1 MIRYARSCGL
11 ALFFGRAAPIKA
23 DMTILRRWLR
33 RPIILAADNNDN
45 GPWGGGGDDSAGPRN
60 PWSTPPGGGRRPA
73 AKPTALDEFLKK
85 ARGGGNGGGGFG
97 GGGGPQWQAGANARM
112 LWLIGIAL
120 LVGLWLLLTSFH
132 QIGPQQRGVV
142 TYFGRYAGELEP
154 GIRLTLP
161 APIVNVTKVDVEQV
175 RTDEFP
181 QEGGEMVLT
190 GDQNIID
197 LAYTVR
203 WRVSNPRDYVFE
215 IKDPQETVRA
225 TAESAMRAV
234 LATTTLNEAIGAGRT
249 TIEARVAQMMQ
260 EILDSYEA
268 GVRVQG
274 VSIKQASAPPQL
286 ADDFNAVTAAQQEAV
301 GNLNNA
307 RSYSQQVIARAQ
319 GEASAFNQVY
329 EQYRL
334 APEVTRRRMYY
345 ETMEAVLART
355 NKTIVETPGVTPY
368 LPLGEGRRLREPGEG
383 DATTPAAPT
392 QPAQPAQG
400 GQR

>member
-1 MIRYARSCGL
+1 
-11 ALFFGRAAPIKA
+11 
-23 DMTILRRWLR
+23 MTILRRWLR
-33 RPIILAADNNDN
+33 RPIILAADNSN
-45 GPWGGGGDDSAGPRN
+45 GPWGGGNDDNAGPRN
-60 PWSTPPGGGRRPA
+60 PWSVPPGGRRPTN
-73 AKPTALDEFLKK
+73 KPTALDDFLKK
-85 ARGGGNGGGGFG
+85 ARGGGGGFG
-97 GGGGPQWQAGANARM
+97 GGGNGGGPQLPLGANARA
-112 LWLIGIAL
+112 LWMIGAAL
-120 LVGLWLLLTSFH
+120 LVGLWVIFTSVH

-142 TYFGRYAGELEP
+142 TYLGRYSGELEP
-154 GIRLTLP
+154 GIRVTLP
-161 APIVNVTKVDVEQV
+161 APFVNVVKVDVEQV

-181 QEGGEMVLT
+181 QDGGEMVLT

-203 WRVSNPRDYVFE
+203 WRVSDARNYVFE
-215 IKDPQETVRA
+215 IKDPQQTVRA

-234 LATTTLNEAIGAGRT
+234 LATTTLTEAIGAGRT

-260 EILDSYEA
+260 QILDSYQA

-274 VSIKQASAPPQL
+274 VSIKQASAPSQL

-319 GEASAFNQVY
+319 GEASAFDQVY

-355 NKTIVETPGVTPY
+355 DKTIVETPGVTPY
-368 LPLGEGRRLREPGEG
+368 LPLDRARRLPEPGAQE
-383 DATTPAAPT
+383 AAPAA
-392 QPAQPAQG
+392 AQPQSQSAPQQQG

>member
-1 MIRYARSCGL
+1 
-11 ALFFGRAAPIKA
+11 
-23 DMTILRRWLR
+23 MTILRRWLR
-33 RPIILAADNNDN
+33 RPIILAADNN

-60 PWSTPPGGGRRPA
+60 PWSVPPGGRRA
-73 AKPTALDEFLKK
+73 STKPTALDEFLKK
-85 ARGGGNGGGGFG
+85 TRVG
-97 GGGGPQWQAGANARM
+97 GGGGGGGGGRPQLPLGASART
-112 LWLIGIAL
+112 LWLIGVGL
-120 LVGLWLLLTSFH
+120 LVAVWLLLTSFH

-142 TYFGRYAGELEP
+142 TYFGKYSGMLEP
-154 GIRLTLP
+154 GIRVTLP

-181 QEGGEMVLT
+181 QDGGETVLT

-203 WRVSNPRDYVFE
+203 WRVSDPRNYVFE

-234 LATTTLNEAIGAGRT
+234 LATTRMNDAIGAGRGL
-249 TIEARVAQMMQ
+249 IEARVTQTMQ
-260 EILDSYEA
+260 QILDSYQT

-274 VSIKQASAPPQL
+274 VSIKQASPPAAL
-286 ADDFNAVTAAQQEAV
+286 VDDFNAVTAAQQEAV

-319 GEASAFNQVY
+319 GEASAFDQVY
-329 EQYRL
+329 AQYRL

-345 ETMEAVLART
+345 ETMEAVLANT
-355 NKTIVETPGVTPY
+355 DKTIVEPNGVTPY
-368 LPLGEGRRLREPGEG
+368 LPLGGRRLREPGD
-383 DATTPAAPT
+383 DAAVPAASSAPAAPAPT
-392 QPAQPAQG
+392 QEGA
-400 GQR
+400 R

>member
-1 MIRYARSCGL
+1 MP
-11 ALFFGRAAPIKA
+11 LFFVNSAPIKTN
-23 DMTILRRWLR
+23 MTILRRWLR
-33 RPIILAADNNDN
+33 RPIILAADNI

-60 PWSTPPGGGRRPA
+60 PWSVPPGGRRA
-73 AKPTALDEFLKK
+73 STKPNALDEFLKK
-85 ARGGGNGGGGFG
+85 TRVG
-97 GGGGPQWQAGANARM
+97 GGGGGGGGGRPQLPLGASART
-112 LWLIGIAL
+112 LWLIGVGL
-120 LVGLWLLLTSFH
+120 LVAVWLLLTSFH

-142 TYFGRYAGELEP
+142 TYFGKYSGMLEP
-154 GIRLTLP
+154 GIRVTLP

-181 QEGGEMVLT
+181 QDGGETVLT

-203 WRVSNPRDYVFE
+203 WRVSDPRNYVFE

-234 LATTTLNEAIGAGRT
+234 LATTRMNDAIGAGRGL
-249 TIEARVAQMMQ
+249 IEARVTQTMQ
-260 EILDSYEA
+260 QILDSYQT

-274 VSIKQASAPPQL
+274 VSIKQASPPAAL
-286 ADDFNAVTAAQQEAV
+286 VDDFNAVTAAQQEAV

-319 GEASAFNQVY
+319 GEASAFDQVY
-329 EQYRL
+329 AQYRL

-345 ETMEAVLART
+345 ETMEAVLAKT
-355 NKTIVETPGVTPY
+355 DKTIVETPGVTPY
-368 LPLGEGRRLREPGEG
+368 LPLDRARKLVE
-383 DATTPAAPT
+383 
-392 QPAQPAQG
+392 PAQGTTTTTTTSPAQG

>member
-1 MIRYARSCGL
+1 MP
-11 ALFFGRAAPIKA
+11 LFFVNGAPIKTN
-23 DMTILRRWLR
+23 MTILRRWLR
-33 RPIILAADNNDN
+33 RPIILAADNN

-60 PWSTPPGGGRRPA
+60 PWSVPPGGRRA
-73 AKPTALDEFLKK
+73 SGKPTALDEFLKK
-85 ARGGGNGGGGFG
+85 TRVG
-97 GGGGPQWQAGANARM
+97 GGGGGGGGGRPQLPLGASART
-112 LWLIGIAL
+112 LWLIGVGL
-120 LVGLWLLLTSFH
+120 LVAVWLLLTSFH

-142 TYFGRYAGELEP
+142 TYFGKYSGMLEP
-154 GIRLTLP
+154 GIRVTLP

-181 QEGGEMVLT
+181 QDGGETVLT

-203 WRVSNPRDYVFE
+203 WRVSDPRNYVFE

-234 LATTTLNEAIGAGRT
+234 LATTRMNDAIGAGRGL
-249 TIEARVAQMMQ
+249 IEARVTQTMQ
-260 EILDSYEA
+260 QILDSYQT

-274 VSIKQASAPPQL
+274 VSIKQASPPAAL
-286 ADDFNAVTAAQQEAV
+286 VDDFNAVTAAQQEAV

-319 GEASAFNQVY
+319 GEASAFDQVY
-329 EQYRL
+329 AQYRL

-345 ETMEAVLART
+345 ETMEAVLAKT
-355 NKTIVETPGVTPY
+355 DKTIVETPGVTPY
-368 LPLGEGRRLREPGEG
+368 LPLDRAKKLVEPTQG
-383 DATTPAAPT
+383 ASTAPAA
-392 QPAQPAQG
+392 PAQG

>member
-1 MIRYARSCGL
+1 
-11 ALFFGRAAPIKA
+11 
-23 DMTILRRWLR
+23 MTILRRWLR
-33 RPIILAADNNDN
+33 RPIILAADNN
-45 GPWGGGGDDSAGPRN
+45 GPWGGGDDSAGPRN
-60 PWSTPPGGGRRPA
+60 PWSVPPGGKRGA

-85 ARGGGNGGGGFG
+85 ARVGGGGGGGGNG
-97 GGGGPQWQAGANARM
+97 PNLPLGASART
-112 LWLIGIAL
+112 LWLIGVTL

-142 TYFGRYAGELEP
+142 TYFGKYSGMLEP
-154 GIRLTLP
+154 GIRVTLP

-181 QEGGEMVLT
+181 QDGGETVLT

-203 WRVSNPRDYVFE
+203 WRVSDPRNYVFE

-234 LATTTLNEAIGAGRT
+234 LATTRMNDAIGAGRG
-249 TIEARVAQMMQ
+249 TIEARVAQVMQ
-260 EILDSYEA
+260 QILDSYQA

-274 VSIKQASAPPQL
+274 VSIKQASPPAAL
-286 ADDFNAVTAAQQEAV
+286 VDDFNAVTAAQQEAV

-319 GEASAFNQVY
+319 GEASAFDQVY
-329 EQYRL
+329 AQYRL

-355 NKTIVETPGVTPY
+355 DKTIVETPGGVVPY
-368 LPLGEGRRLREPGEG
+368 LPLDRTRRLTEPTQG
-383 DATTPAAPT
+383 AAAAPPSSSPAPAAP
-392 QPAQPAQG
+392 AQE

>member
-1 MIRYARSCGL
+1 MSILPRWARL
-11 ALFFGRAAPIKA
+11 P
-23 DMTILRRWLR
+23 ILRQSTG
-33 RPIILAADNNDN
+33 RPIILAADNSN
-45 GPWGGGGDDSAGPRN
+45 GPWGGGDGDGAGGDGAGGGAGPRN
-60 PWSTPPGGGRRPA
+60 PWAQPPGGRKPG

-85 ARGGGNGGGGFG
+85 ARIPNGGGAGGPG
-97 GGGGPQWQAGANARM
+97 GGRPQLPIGANPRA
-112 LWLIGIAL
+112 LWLIGVGV
-120 LVGLWLLLTSFH
+120 LVAIWVVFTSFH

-142 TYFGRYAGELEP
+142 TFFGRYSGQLEP

-161 APIVNVTKVDVEQV
+161 APFVSVTKVDVEQV

-181 QEGGEMVLT
+181 REGGENVLT

-203 WRVSNPRDYVFE
+203 WRISNPRDYVFE

-249 TIEARVAQMMQ
+249 TIEARVAQGMQ
-260 EILDSYEA
+260 EILDSYQS

-274 VSIKQASAPPQL
+274 VSIKQAAAPASL
-286 ADDFNAVTAAQQEAV
+286 IDDFNAVTAAQQQAV
-301 GNLNNA
+301 GDLNNA
-307 RSYSQQVIARAQ
+307 RSYAQQVIARAQ
-319 GEASAFNQVY
+319 GEAAAFDKVY

-345 ETMEAVLART
+345 ETMEAVLAKT
-355 NKTIVETPGVTPY
+355 DKTIVETPGVAPL
-368 LPLGEGRRLREPGEG
+368 LPLDRARRLTEPTAE
-383 DATTPAAPT
+383 APA
-392 QPAQPAQG
+392 QPAQPATQG
-400 GQR
+400 GAR

>member
-1 MIRYARSCGL
+1 MP
-11 ALFFGRAAPIKA
+11 LFFVGGALIKTF
-23 DMTILRRWLR
+23 MTILRRWFR
-33 RPIILAADNNDN
+33 RPIILAADNN

-60 PWSTPPGGGRRPA
+60 PWSVPPGGRRAPS
-73 AKPTALDEFLKK
+73 KPTALDDFLKK
-85 ARGGGNGGGGFG
+85 ARVG
-97 GGGGPQWQAGANARM
+97 GGGGGGGGGRPQLPLGASART
-112 LWLIGIAL
+112 LWLIGVVL
-120 LVGLWLLLTSFH
+120 LVAVWLLLTSFH

-142 TYFGRYAGELEP
+142 TYFGKYSGMLEP

-181 QEGGEMVLT
+181 QDGGETVLT

-203 WRVSNPRDYVFE
+203 WRVSDPRNYVFE

-234 LATTTLNEAIGAGRT
+234 LATTQMNEAIGAGRG
-249 TIEARVAQMMQ
+249 TIEARVTQVMQ
-260 EILDSYEA
+260 QILDSYQA

-274 VSIKQASAPPQL
+274 VSIKQASPPAAL
-286 ADDFNAVTAAQQEAV
+286 VDDFNAVTAAQQEAV

-319 GEASAFNQVY
+319 GEASAFDQVY
-329 EQYRL
+329 AQYRL

-345 ETMEAVLART
+345 ETMEAVLAKT
-355 NKTIVETPGVTPY
+355 DKTIVETPGVTPY
-368 LPLGEGRRLREPGEG
+368 LPLDRAKKLVE
-383 DATTPAAPT
+383 PT
-392 QPAQPAQG
+392 QGASTTAPAVAAQG

>member
-1 MIRYARSCGL
+1 
-11 ALFFGRAAPIKA
+11 
-23 DMTILRRWLR
+23 MTILRRWLTLPGPKLPGLKLPGR
-33 RPIILAADNNDN
+33 KRPAVLAAENN
-45 GPWGGGGDDSAGPRN
+45 GPWGGGGGGDDSAGPRN
-60 PWSTPPGGGRRPA
+60 PWSVPPGGRRTTA
-73 AKPTALDEFLKK
+73 RPTALDEFLKK
-85 ARGGGNGGGGFG
+85 ARGGGGGN
-97 GGGGPQWQAGANARM
+97 GGGGPQLPLGTSPRM
-112 LWLIGIAL
+112 LWLLGVGVL
-120 LVGLWLLLTSFH
+120 LAIWIVFTSFH

-142 TYFGRYAGELEP
+142 TYFGRYSGMLEP

-161 APIVNVTKVDVEQV
+161 APVVNVTKVDVEQV

-181 QEGGEMVLT
+181 QDGGETVLT

-203 WRVSNPRDYVFE
+203 WRVSDARNYVFE
-215 IKDPQETVRA
+215 IRDPQQTVRA

-249 TIEARVAQMMQ
+249 TIEARVAQTMQ
-260 EILDSYEA
+260 QILDSYQA
-268 GVRVQG
+268 GVLVQG
-274 VSIKQASAPPQL
+274 VSIKQAAPPSAL

-319 GEASAFNQVY
+319 GEASAFDKVY

-345 ETMEAVLART
+345 ETMEAVLAKT
-355 NKTIVETPGVTPY
+355 DKTIIEAPGVMPY
-368 LPLGEGRRLREPGEG
+368 LPLEGTRRLVEPAEG
-383 DATTPAAPT
+383 QAPATTQA
-392 QPAQPAQG
+392 